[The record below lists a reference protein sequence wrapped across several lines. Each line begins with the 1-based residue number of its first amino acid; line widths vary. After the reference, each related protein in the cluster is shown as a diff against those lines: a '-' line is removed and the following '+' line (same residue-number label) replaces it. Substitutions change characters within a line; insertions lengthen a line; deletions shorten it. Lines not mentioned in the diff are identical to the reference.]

1 MLRQARLARGHVIA
15 SVGGVPTPDL
25 ASFIEIMRNTTHGEQ
40 LTIKFYD
47 LAERTHVQLTSLTV
61 DRKWFQIA
69 DTVRG
74 DPRLSES
81 TWQTH
86 TLPHNADSAGAAAG
100 PAAAA
105 PTAST
110 ADTADTADTAT
121 TPYAQDG
128 ALLWKPSADGVW
140 RAEAPPKTAPT
151 PAALGTS
158 TGDASGG
165 GDSSSSS
172 STSTSSTST
181 GTGTGTGTGSSTTSS
196 SSGDGKTQGEPSVV
210 PSGKTQGEPSVVPS
224 VSSILAP
231 SLVTVDFTRPFSI
244 DGETGMRYRG
254 AGLVL
259 DAAQGL
265 VAVDRNTVTSTL
277 GDVIVTVGGNSAAAA
292 AVPARVV
299 FVHPMHNFAL
309 VQYDP
314 AALPRRARATSARL
328 AMDTRTMSTG
338 TSAWL
343 VGLKSGLNE
352 EFDASRRVELVARK
366 TKVANSGWIK
376 LPLPNPPRYQVRP
389 SE

>member
-110 ADTADTADTAT
+110 ADTADTAT

-151 PAALGTS
+151 PAALRTS

-165 GDSSSSS
+165 GDSSSTSTSS
-172 STSTSSTST
+172 SSSSTSTSTSTSSTSS
-181 GTGTGTGTGSSTTSS
+181 SST
-196 SSGDGKTQGEPSVV
+196 GD
-210 PSGKTQGEPSVVPS
+210 GKTQGEPSVVPS

-277 GDVIVTVGGNSAAAA
+277 GDVIVTVGGNSAGAA

>member
-128 ALLWKPSADGVW
+128 ALLWKPSAAPYAQDGALLWKPSADGVW

-172 STSTSSTST
+172 TSSSSTSTSTSTSSSST
-181 GTGTGTGTGSSTTSS
+181 G
-196 SSGDGKTQGEPSVV
+196 D
-210 PSGKTQGEPSVVPS
+210 GKTQGEPSVVPS

-277 GDVIVTVGGNSAAAA
+277 GDVIVTVGGNSAGAA